1 MKDGTDDRFGR
12 ATLAAYLQ
20 AELTAADMAAVEAA
34 VAEDASLARLLE
46 EERALHEALRFRP
59 ALSEEVQFLARVHEA
74 TDRPFVAIPGARR
87 YGIAAVAFAV
97 ACAAGVFLV
106 PRTPVFDDAS
116 EFTARSAGSG
126 DEGKWQ
132 GLQVFRREGAGPEQD
147 VRRLAPDDEL
157 VFAYSNGGPRPRRYL
172 MVFGVDASGA
182 VRWYHPAWVDPAA
195 DPEAVPIRAGA
206 DVVLPDSIRHDLPP
220 GKLIIHGLFLDE
232 AAHVRALER
241 RLADGTLEAF
251 EGAVDRRV
259 VLEVKE

>member
-59 ALSEEVQFLARVHEA
+59 ALSDEEQFLARVNEA
-74 TDRPFVAIPGARR
+74 INAPAAPVPRVRRFGIPALA
-87 YGIAAVAFAV
+87 IAA
-97 ACAAGVFLV
+97 ACAAGVLLV
-106 PRTPVFDDAS
+106 PRTPVDDEAS
-116 EFTARSAGSG
+116 EFTARSAGGG

-132 GLQVFRREGAGPEQD
+132 GIQVFRREGAEPEQG
-147 VRRLAPDDEL
+147 VRRVAPHDEL

-182 VRWYHPAWVDPAA
+182 VRWYHPAWEDPAA
-195 DPEAVPIRAGA
+195 DPVAVPIRAGA

-220 GKLIIHGLFLDE
+220 GELMIHGLFLDVPV
-232 AAHVRALER
+232 HVRELER
-241 RLADGTLEAF
+241 RLADDTLEVF
-251 EGAVDRRV
+251 EGAVDRTV
-259 VLEVKE
+259 VLEVKK